1 MALSHT
7 RKRILIA
14 GAAAL
19 GTFGVVGA
27 SAASL
32 SVTSGGL
39 GAGDTVVS
47 SCDTA
52 VSVAYTTAYNATSG
66 RYDVTGVTVSGI
78 DGCDTRTLKVT
89 LRDAANASLGSGSG
103 TVTGNSGASV
113 SVSMT
118 ADAAAVVGA
127 AVVIG

>member
-1 MALSHT
+1 MALSRT

-14 GAAAL
+14 GAAGLA
-19 GTFGVVGA
+19 TFGVVGA

-32 SVTSGGL
+32 SVTSGGI

-52 VSVAYTTAYNATSG
+52 VNVAYTTAYSATTG
-66 RYDVTGVTVSGI
+66 TYQVTGVTVSGI
-78 DGCDTRTLKVT
+78 DGCDTRTVKVT
-89 LRDAANASLGSGSG
+89 LRGAAFASLGNGTG
-103 TVTGNSGASV
+103 TVTGNTGASV
-113 SVSMT
+113 TVPVT
-118 ADAAAVVGA
+118 AEASAVVGA